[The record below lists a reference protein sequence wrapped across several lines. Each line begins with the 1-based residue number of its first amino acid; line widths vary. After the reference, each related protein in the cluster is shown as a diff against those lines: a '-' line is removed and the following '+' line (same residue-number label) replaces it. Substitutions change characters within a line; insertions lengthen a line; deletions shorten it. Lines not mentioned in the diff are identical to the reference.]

1 LDLFWFDFVKR
12 ILMSKLLTFFRE
24 IVEIGVIFRDK
35 LWVLHTE
42 RFGLVVELGDGF
54 RGYKTER
61 WVPLSINLRHIVL
74 LRSKSGHH
82 SWKDITTGKVF
93 TDHLR

>member
-1 LDLFWFDFVKR
+1 MDVFWFEFVIR
-12 ILMSKLLTFFRE
+12 ILMLKLLTFFRE
-24 IVEIGVIFRDK
+24 IVEVGVIFRDK
-35 LWVLHTE
+35 LWVLHAE
-42 RFGLVVELGDGF
+42 GFGLVVELGVGF
-54 RGYKTER
+54 RGHEAER

-74 LRSKSGHH
+74 SRPKSGHH